1 LTKSEVIDAVA
12 EKMSISKVEAE
23 KFINANDEVIIE
35 GLKNDGKVRVGNLGF
50 LNVIYRAERSGLVPK
65 DKTKTYVSPES
76 AATTFAA
83 SAALKTIINVPEI
96 IAAVKARKGI

>member
-1 LTKSEVIDAVA
+1 
-12 EKMSISKVEAE
+12 
-23 KFINANDEVIIE
+23 
-35 GLKNDGKVRVGNLGF
+35 
-50 LNVIYRAERSGLVPK
+50 VPK